1 MPTEQSYVLQLAS
14 DREHIRQ
21 VEPFLRTID
30 GLSALSEDR
39 YHNMLV
45 AVTEAVNNAIIHG
58 NQCDVQKVATLSVH
72 VASTSITFV
81 ITDQGRGFDADAV
94 PDPRLPENLLRD
106 GGRGVFLMR
115 HLADDVT
122 FASTPTGTTVTIT
135 YRLA

>member
-14 DREHIRQ
+14 DRENIRQ

-58 NQCDVQKVATLSVH
+58 NQCDVQKVATLIVH